1 MATILAIEDDPSF
14 RDLLQLHLH
23 AAGHTVRTAAD
34 PEEGL
39 RALLED
45 PPELILL
52 DLDLPYLSG
61 FEVLEALRSDEASR
75 AIRVVVITGHPEG
88 EAYER
93 CRKIGFDGF
102 ASKPLKRE
110 ELLRVIDKALKG
122 STGSTD
128 KESAAK
134 GTSKRSTGKARRRR

>member
-1 MATILAIEDDPSF
+1 MILAIEDDSSF
-14 RDLLQLHLH
+14 RDLLRLHLQS
-23 AAGHTVRTAAD
+23 AGHSVRAAAD

-39 RALLED
+39 RAILED

-75 AIRVVVITGHPEG
+75 RIPVIIVTGKTEG

-93 CRKIGFDGF
+93 CRRIGFEGF

-110 ELLRVIDKALKG
+110 DLLRAVDKALAASVGKG
-122 STGSTD
+122 
-128 KESAAK
+128 A
-134 GTSKRSTGKARRRR
+134 

>member
-1 MATILAIEDDPSF
+1 LAKILAIEDDPSF
-14 RDLLQLHLH
+14 RDLLELHLH

-61 FEVLEALRSDEASR
+61 FEVLEALRSDVASR
-75 AIRVVVITGHPEG
+75 AIPVIVITGRAEG
-88 EAYER
+88 ETYDR
-93 CRKIGFDGF
+93 CRKIGIDGF

-110 ELLRVIDKALKG
+110 ELLRAVEKALVKK
-122 STGSTD
+122 T
-128 KESAAK
+128 K
-134 GTSKRSTGKARRRR
+134 TGKGRKR